1 MNWLVMSF
9 MMSIGTLSY
18 QGEFTA
24 IPLDV
29 LLRTPASD
37 SYQSTLGIEAQGF
50 DNHVFV
56 GGSVQTWMAGNV
68 DGLFS
73 PSQSLYV
80 FNAGFRGYGFEFG
93 WRHEC
98 DHITLPNA
106 QSKVNG
112 FSADKDEFY
121 LSYKASVK
129 VF

>member
-1 MNWLVMSF
+1 MSWLVMSF
-9 MMSIGTLSY
+9 MISIGTLHY
-18 QGEFTA
+18 AGEFTNP
-24 IPLDV
+24 PLDV
-29 LLRTPASD
+29 LLQTPAN
-37 SYQSTLGIEAQGF
+37 SYQTTLGVEMQGI
-50 DNHVFV
+50 DNHVFL
-56 GGSVQTWMAGNV
+56 GGRVETWESGNM
-68 DGLFS
+68 DGMFS

-112 FSADKDEFY
+112 FSADRDDFY
-121 LSYKASVK
+121 LSYKTSVK